1 VIGQRTV
8 STLLLAVVFIV
19 APAMAYTPAGSI
31 VLLVVMNVTLGLGLF
46 EFYDIVEKKGSTS
59 LMLYG
64 IIAGLVY
71 NTFSFL
77 TAQSPISLLSP
88 HYFTF
93 SFFALI
99 VFFFLMQLLRRDE
112 SSAVYNF
119 SGTIAGIIYVAWFFG
134 FVAQITYFG
143 DDLEPALGRRAYLY
157 FVMVILMTKGS
168 DVGAY
173 LIGSLVGR
181 TPLAPRVSPNKTVEG
196 AVAGVIVGVLAGLAC
211 ALWLPLPR
219 TLPLWRGALV
229 GAMLSVVGQFGDI
242 AESVLKRDAGV
253 KDSGAR
259 LPGLGG
265 ILDLIDSMLFATPLM
280 YFLMCFGV
288 MWD

>member
-1 VIGQRTV
+1 MIAQRTV
-8 STLLLAVVFIV
+8 STLLLATVFIV
-19 APAMAYTPAGSI
+19 APALAYTPAGSI
-31 VLLVVMNVTLGLGLF
+31 VLLVVMNVALGLGLF

-64 IIAGLVY
+64 IIAGVVY

-93 SFFALI
+93 SFYVLI
-99 VFFFLMQLLRRDE
+99 VFFFIMQLARRDD

-119 SGTIAGIIYVAWFFG
+119 SGTIAGMIYVAWFFG
-134 FVAQITYFG
+134 FVAQITYFEESG
-143 DDLEPALGRRAYLY
+143 HRWYLY
-157 FVMVILMTKGS
+157 FVMTILITKGS
-168 DVGAY
+168 DVAAY
-173 LIGSLVGR
+173 LVGSLVGR
-181 TPLAPRVSPNKTVEG
+181 TPLAPKISPKKTVEG
-196 AVAGVIVGVLAGLAC
+196 AAAGLVVGMLIGVAC

-219 TLPLWRGALV
+219 TLPVWRGILF
-229 GAMLSVVGQFGDI
+229 GAVLSVVGQFGDI

-265 ILDLIDSMLFATPLM
+265 ILDVIDSMLFATPLM
-280 YFLMCFGV
+280 YFLMAFGV